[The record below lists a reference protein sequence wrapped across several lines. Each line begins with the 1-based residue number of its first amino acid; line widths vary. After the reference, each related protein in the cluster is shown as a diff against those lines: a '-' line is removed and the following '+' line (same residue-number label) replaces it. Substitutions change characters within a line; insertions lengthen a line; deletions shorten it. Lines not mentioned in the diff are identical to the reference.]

1 MTTQPGIQIPQ
12 FTQGDRLRKARQLT
26 GLTTRQFAE
35 EIGVSQATITNAEND
50 NSKVRR
56 ITLNAW
62 SLRTGVPVVWL
73 ETGED
78 PADPQG
84 PDGGVPVTSRYVV
97 QQTPRLR
104 ALSAA

>member
-1 MTTQPGIQIPQ
+1 MSTAAHGTIPELTLGWRMKMALGEMKVQ
-12 FTQGDRLRKARQLT
+12 EMADALGVNRATVGRWMRDDGARP
-26 GLTTRQFAE
+26 
-35 EIGVSQATITNAEND
+35 
-50 NSKVRR
+50 RR
-56 ITLNAW
+56 AYLLQWAIM
-62 SLRTGVPVVWL
+62 TGVDATWL

-97 QQTPRLR
+97 PQTPRLR